1 MSCSCADVAFYAFLF
16 VTAISFCL
24 FVFVSVWS
32 VCNGDLDVLTHG
44 KDFEKSPCGFKQGK
58 QHFEMRIP
66 YKPKSYHLNKL
77 NSKLL
82 DFSKLPKLSVC
93 VSECPY
99 RENATDLLVE
109 SGYRRLFDSEGG
121 FVCGEV
127 PDYIGLYQLEEGRC
141 NPAGTLE
148 DRFSAGETAFH
159 NENVVCCF
167 V

>member
-1 MSCSCADVAFYAFLF
+1 
-16 VTAISFCL
+16 
-24 FVFVSVWS
+24 
-32 VCNGDLDVLTHG
+32 
-44 KDFEKSPCGFKQGK
+44 
-58 QHFEMRIP
+58 MRFS

-148 DRFSAGETAFH
+148 DRFSAGEAAFY
-159 NENVVCCF
+159 NENVSCLLLCLL
-167 V
+167 